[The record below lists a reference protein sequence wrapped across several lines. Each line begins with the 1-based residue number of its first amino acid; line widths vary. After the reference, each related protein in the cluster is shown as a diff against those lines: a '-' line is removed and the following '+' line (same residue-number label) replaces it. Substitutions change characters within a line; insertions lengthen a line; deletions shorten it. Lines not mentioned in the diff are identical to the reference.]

1 MKICV
6 LGLDGA
12 APEIVLGDERL
23 VNLRRL
29 MDYGFYGHLHCV
41 IPVTAVPAWM
51 CMATSQDPGSLG
63 VYGLR
68 DRVDHSYDKHRI
80 VSSASFTAPAI
91 WDQLT
96 DVKKKSI
103 IIGLPPNDPPRQI
116 DGISIGSFLAPG
128 LVPDDFTFPP
138 ELKARIAEL
147 TGKSP
152 RQDHGNEE
160 IFRQSEKQWQVVRW
174 LLGEREWDYIQ
185 VVDTGL
191 NRVRPSLLPEYYL
204 WLDEQIGSVLELVDD
219 ETMVLAVSPHGPEP
233 PNRERSIN
241 EWLVREGLLVLNDA
255 VSSSEELN
263 INWSKTKAWSE
274 DGQVF
279 FNMQGREPQGVV
291 PAPDYESFRDEI
303 KSRLEASKDEKGQ
316 PLNPLVFKPKEIY
329 RNVRNLAPDLIVQ
342 FDPTSNGIFILTA
355 PNCPLTGEY
364 EGAHLLDI
372 APTLLDLAGY
382 EIPETLQGRSLVA
395 GLEKKTPTG
404 GSSEDDKQILHDR
417 LAGLGYI

>member
-1 MKICV
+1 
-6 LGLDGA
+6 
-12 APEIVLGDERL
+12 
-23 VNLRRL
+23 
-29 MDYGFYGHLHCV
+29 
-41 IPVTAVPAWM
+41 
-51 CMATSQDPGSLG
+51 
-63 VYGLR
+63 
-68 DRVDHSYDKHRI
+68 
-80 VSSASFTAPAI
+80 
-91 WDQLT
+91 
-96 DVKKKSI
+96 
-103 IIGLPPNDPPRQI
+103 
-116 DGISIGSFLAPG
+116 
-128 LVPDDFTFPP
+128 
-138 ELKARIAEL
+138 
-147 TGKSP
+147 
-152 RQDHGNEE
+152 
-160 IFRQSEKQWQVVRW
+160 
-174 LLGEREWDYIQ
+174 
-185 VVDTGL
+185 
-191 NRVRPSLLPEYYL
+191 
-204 WLDEQIGSVLELVDD
+204 
-219 ETMVLAVSPHGPEP
+219 MVLAVSPHGPEP

-241 EWLVREGLLVLNDA
+241 EWLVLEGSLVLNDA

-279 FNMQGREPQGVV
+279 FNVQGREPQGVI

-355 PNCPLTGEY
+355 PNCPLIGEY